1 MSESDAVPEENS
13 VFILRYAEVG
23 IKGKRARGMMEGK
36 IRTNFRE
43 LLSRLGD
50 SCEIRSSRGRIFVSG
65 FQSEVK
71 VRSALSRT
79 MGIKSFS
86 HATEIRISSLEDI
99 IDYCKSRFPMQLKGK
114 KFAVRARRAGG
125 QSFTSMDIARAV
137 GDSLYSYS
145 SGVDLVNPD
154 LEINVEVRDNR
165 AYIFTESQS
174 GPGGLPI
181 GSEGRVAALVSGGI
195 DSPVA
200 AWYLLKRGCMV
211 DYVFISLAHPQDTVE
226 FLKSIKPLIKYW
238 SSGYLP
244 SINIV
249 DGTPLLEEILLSG
262 KVRIP
267 NITYKRSLYELAK
280 RIALEKNGNGIV
292 TGESIG
298 QVSSQ
303 TPANLMAINAGFDF
317 PVFRPLVGMDKDE
330 ITEVARKIGTFP
342 ETSMGE
348 FCSLFSQEIVL
359 RADPEIIKSDF
370 SNLLG
375 IEDMVNSR
383 VQVSASEIDDVID
396 SLQRSSLI
404 SNEIPEGAFTFDLR
418 SPLDFRE
425 WHYPGAVNIG
435 LKQLKDTLV
444 HKGHLGKPV
453 VFYCTKGLQSAYA
466 AAIARKMGIDSYFV
480 PIDSLRRSQT
490 GKVTQ

>member
-1 MSESDAVPEENS
+1 MSESESASKENS

-65 FQSEVK
+65 FKSEDN

-86 HATEIRISSLEDI
+86 HATEIRIKSIEDI
-99 IDYCKSRFPMQLKGK
+99 LDYCKSRFPSQLKGK

-137 GDSLYSYS
+137 GDSLYSFS
-145 SGVDLVNPD
+145 AGVDLGNPD

-165 AYIFTESQS
+165 AYIFTDSQN

-211 DYVFISLAHPQDTVE
+211 DYVFISLAHPADTVE
-226 FLKSIKPLIKYW
+226 FLKSIRSLIKFW
-238 SSGYLP
+238 SSGYIP

-262 KVRIP
+262 KVRVP
-267 NITYKRSLYELAK
+267 NITYKRALYEIAK

-317 PVFRPLVGMDKDE
+317 PVFRPLVGLDKDE
-330 ITEVARKIGTFP
+330 ITEVARRIGTFP

-348 FCSLFSQEIVL
+348 FCSLFSQEVVL

-370 SNLLG
+370 SSVLG
-375 IEDMVNSR
+375 LEEMVRTR
-383 VQVSASEIDDVID
+383 VQISASEIDDVIE
-396 SLQRSSLI
+396 SLQKSNLLSS
-404 SNEIPEGAFTFDLR
+404 EIPEGAYAFDLR
-418 SPLDFRE
+418 APLDFRE

-435 LKQLKDTLV
+435 LKQLKDTLIQE
-444 HKGHLGKPV
+444 GKWDRPV

-466 AAIARKMGIDSYFV
+466 AGIARKMGIDSYFV
-480 PIDSLRRSQT
+480 PIDSLRRNQAK
-490 GKVTQ
+490 KVTQ

>member
-1 MSESDAVPEENS
+1 MAESEAILKEST

-43 LLSRLGD
+43 LLSKLGD
-50 SCEIRSSRGRIFVSG
+50 RCEIRSSRGRIFVSG
-65 FQSEVK
+65 FSSEDN

-86 HATEIRISSLEDI
+86 KASEIRIRSIEDI
-99 IDYCKSRFPMQLKGK
+99 VNYCASRFASQLDGK

-137 GDSLYSYS
+137 GDSLYGYS
-145 SGVDLVNPD
+145 AGVDLVNPD
-154 LEINVEVRDNR
+154 VEINVEVRDNR
-165 AYIFTESQS
+165 AYIFTDSQN

-211 DYVFISLAHPQDTVE
+211 DYVFISLAHPADTVE
-226 FLKSIKPLIKYW
+226 FLKSIRSLIKSW
-238 SSGYLP
+238 SSGYNP
-244 SINIV
+244 TINIV
-249 DGTPLLEEILLSG
+249 DGATLLEEILLSG

-267 NITYKRSLYELAK
+267 NITYKRTLYEIAK
-280 RIALEKNGNGIV
+280 KIAIEKNGNGIV

-342 ETSMGE
+342 KTNMGE
-348 FCSLFSQEIVL
+348 FCSLFSQEVVL
-359 RADPEIIKSDF
+359 RADPEIVRTDFAGIIGLDDMIK
-370 SNLLG
+370 
-375 IEDMVNSR
+375 SR
-383 VQVSASEIDDVID
+383 VQISPSEIDDVID
-396 SLQRSSLI
+396 SLEKTSLLCE
-404 SNEIPEGAFTFDLR
+404 NIPDQSLTFDLR
-418 SPLDFRE
+418 SPLDYRE
-425 WHYPGAVNIG
+425 WHYPGARNIG
-435 LKQLKDTLV
+435 LRQLKDTL
-444 HKGHLGKPV
+444 KQENQPDRPL
-453 VFYCTKGLQSAYA
+453 VFYCSKGLQSAYA
-466 AAIARKMGIDSYFV
+466 AGVARKMGRESYFV
-480 PIDSLRRSQT
+480 PIDLLRN
-490 GKVTQ
+490 KVDRKIRN